1 MTDRLIWLDQV
12 TKEFR
17 RGEIGV
23 RAVDQV
29 SLTIAPGEFVA
40 IMGKSGSGKST
51 LLHLMSGLQQP
62 TSGRVELLGQALA
75 TLTDDQLTL
84 LRRHRLG
91 FVFQFFN
98 LLPTLTALENV
109 TLPLLMARVPAREA
123 ERKGRAVLE
132 QVGLADRA
140 DHRPDE
146 LSGGQMQR
154 VAIARALVTEPP
166 VLFADEPT
174 GNLDTVAGEEI
185 LLLLKRMQAERGQTI
200 LMVTHDPKAA
210 AYGDRLITM
219 RDGRVIEDLRTGGMA
234 L

>member
-1 MTDRLIWLDQV
+1 MTDAVLHLEQV
-12 TKEFR
+12 SKEFR
-17 RGEIGV
+17 RGSIVV
-23 RAVDQV
+23 RAVDGV
-29 SLTIAPGEFVA
+29 SLTVTAGEFVA

-51 LLHLMSGLQQP
+51 LLHLISGLQRP
-62 TSGRVELLGQALA
+62 TSGRVELLGQDLAALS
-75 TLTDDQLTL
+75 DDQLTL

-98 LLPTLTALENV
+98 LLPTLSALENV
-109 TLPLLMARVPAREA
+109 SLPLLIARVTSGEA
-123 ERKGRAVLE
+123 ERRARAALE

-140 DHRPDE
+140 QHRPDE

-166 VLFADEPT
+166 VLLADEPT
-174 GNLDTVAGEEI
+174 GNLDTLAGEEI
-185 LLLLKRMQAERGQTI
+185 LLLLKRMQTERGQTV

-219 RDGRVIEDLRTGGMA
+219 RDGRIVEDLRTGGMA
-234 L
+234 G